1 MKKKV
6 AVLALSAVQFVLC
19 FLGAVLLA
27 LSFQAEA
34 QPFRTVRIGYL
45 GNNESRSGLS
55 AEGKDFLEELRRRG
69 WIEGQNLVVDQRYWE
84 NRVDR
89 LSAQAAELV
98 SLKVD
103 IIVTSTGLAAWAAKE
118 VTAIIPIV
126 MVSSADAVTQGLA
139 ISLARPG
146 GNVTGLTAITPRVT
160 GRQFELMKEAFP
172 GVLRVAVLRC
182 GSRIGLRLPGLG
194 KKQLS
199 EAQDAARSQKIL
211 LLPLDVV
218 RGPGEIGDALEVVMR
233 ERADALFISDCV
245 TVPPGELIEFAAK
258 SRLPA
263 IFPLSHF
270 VKKGGLMSY
279 GADQRDS
286 FRRAAHFV
294 DKILKGAKPADL
306 PVEQPTKFELV
317 INLKTARQIGVTIP
331 PEVLMWAD
339 EVIK

>member
-1 MKKKV
+1 VSSKNPGNPVRKMRF
-6 AVLALSAVQFVLC
+6 ALSAM
-19 FLGAVLLA
+19 LLA

-34 QPFRTVRIGYL
+34 QLSRAVVRIGYL

-103 IIVTSTGLAAWAAKE
+103 IIATSTGLAAWAAKE
-118 VTAIIPIV
+118 VTATIPIV

-146 GNVTGLTAITPRVT
+146 GNVTGLTAITPWVT
-160 GRQFELMKEAFP
+160 VKRLELMKEAFP
-172 GVLRVAVLRC
+172 RASRVAVLRC
-182 GSRIGLRLPGLG
+182 GSRIGLPGLT

-218 RGPGEIGDALEVVMR
+218 RGPGEIGSALEVVMR
-233 ERADALFISDCV
+233 ERADALFILDCV

-279 GADQRDS
+279 GADQKES
-286 FRRAAHFV
+286 FRRAAQFV
-294 DKILKGAKPADL
+294 DKILRGANPADL

-317 INLKTARQIGVTIP
+317 INLKTARQIGVTIR

>member
-1 MKKKV
+1 LKKKIT
-6 AVLALSAVQFVLC
+6 VLT
-19 FLGAVLLA
+19 LGAVLVVA
-27 LSFQAEA
+27 SFSAEA
-34 QPFRTVRIGYL
+34 QLSRTVQIGYL
-45 GNNESRSGLS
+45 GNNESRSSLS

-69 WIEGQNLVVDQRYWE
+69 WVEGQNIVVEQRYWE

-89 LSAQAAELV
+89 LAAQAAELV

-103 IIVTSTGLAAWAAKE
+103 IIVTSTGSAARAVKE

-126 MVSSADAVTQGLA
+126 MVGSADAVTQGLA

-146 GNVTGLTAITPRVT
+146 GNITGLTAITPRVT

-172 GVLRVAVLRC
+172 GVSLVAVLRC
-182 GSRIGLRLPGLG
+182 GSTTGLRFPGLG
-194 KKQLS
+194 KKQLR
-199 EAQDAARSQKIL
+199 EAQDAARSQKIH
-211 LLPLDVV
+211 LLPLLV
-218 RGPGEIGDALEVVMR
+218 RGPGEIGGALELVMR

-279 GADQRDS
+279 GADQKDS
-286 FRRAAHFV
+286 FRRAAHLV
-294 DKILKGAKPADL
+294 DKILKGANPSDL

-331 PEVLMWAD
+331 PAVLMWAD